1 MAFVRRIT
9 VLNSDGPVTLY
20 KKKSKK
26 RKVSRW
32 LRPGEKRQR
41 RLYEAGETVFGELV
55 RRQNRSNRKR
65 RDGFLRDGPRSA
77 LKASRKGWKKLTKG
91 L

>member
-9 VLNSDGPVTLY
+9 VLGDDGPVTVF

-32 LRPGEKRQR
+32 LKPAEKRQR
-41 RLYEAGETVFGELV
+41 RLFEAGEAVFGELV
-55 RRQNRSNRKR
+55 DQQRRSNRKR
-65 RDGFLRDGPRSA
+65 RNGFLRDAPKMA
-77 LKASRKGWKKLTKG
+77 IKASRKGWKKLRKG